1 MSTSLRR
8 EFRNEKD
15 NNYEL
20 IFYLLLQYIFENFA
34 YSCLRKLYEL
44 FLFPNNH
51 SFHDIFRFTDAF
63 PETKYLISGTNVTAP
78 GWLSTYGCD
87 WSLTRKLVGPVTR
100 CTVGRMYIYRNCRA
114 SSRVSFGEGA
124 LRNCWRL
131 IGDSC
136 RTTRMPA
143 TRCGRS
149 VSNMSAMHVLCAG
162 RRQTRQPAPASQQS
176 RVQMEWVRSEL
187 YETRCVVRDFEEFW
201 NVVRGGKRASRN
213 KIARPKC
220 IITLDSITLD
230 QAFPKV
236 SSYNIIALLL
246 RFPIFLDPPSAK
258 FQTY

>member
-51 SFHDIFRFTDAF
+51 SFHDIFRFTNAF

-162 RRQTRQPAPASQQS
+162 RRQIRQPAPASLRRNS
-176 RVQMEWVRSEL
+176 RACKWNESVLNYMRQGVL
-187 YETRCVVRDFEEFW
+187 YEILKNFEMLYEEV
-201 NVVRGGKRASRN
+201 NAHREIKSRGR
-213 KIARPKC
+213 
-220 IITLDSITLD
+220 
-230 QAFPKV
+230 
-236 SSYNIIALLL
+236 
-246 RFPIFLDPPSAK
+246 SA
-258 FQTY
+258 